1 MPVSVK
7 EVVFDSA
14 VSDIQVQGWCSFA
27 GGGGV
32 AGEIVKTR
40 YQWKHIGYPESNVSN
55 TVCPDGYDHL
65 QGIQVAENQLCFF
78 YRCVSQSFFSFAL
91 V

>member
-32 AGEIVKTR
+32 AGISGN
-40 YQWKHIGYPESNVSN
+40 IL
-55 TVCPDGYDHL
+55 D
-65 QGIQVAENQLCFF
+65 IQNPTFPTLSGQRMDMITLKGFKWLRNQLCFF
-78 YRCVSQSFFSFAL
+78 FI
-91 V
+91 